1 MLCLFKAFN
10 YGGLHYLVRIFLYPV
25 FLTIMDF
32 SLSYYFHIHYWVTQ
46 NETQKLFWFIT
57 CLLHF
62 LQYLKKNEYALLS
75 QNEKKPSLH
84 LITKVYLLM
93 VIELEIWRIDSIH
106 SKWSLFCVYL
116 SLNYYIKF
124 CCLIYINAT
133 FNQFI

>member
-1 MLCLFKAFN
+1 MEDYTILLEYSYIQYFWQLWIF
-10 YGGLHYLVRIFLYPV
+10 HYHTIF
-25 FLTIMDF
+25 T
-32 SLSYYFHIHYWVTQ
+32 
-46 NETQKLFWFIT
+46 FIT
-57 CLLHF
+57 ELHKMKHRNYF
-62 LQYLKKNEYALLS
+62 GSLHVYFIFCNIWKKNEYALLS